1 MKNKLENYKKEVL
14 ENGVEKLK
22 ASKKRIKRF
31 AIITLT
37 GAIGVSVLA
46 GGSAYA
52 YIKSNTNYSQAQ
64 LEKEALKRLPGEIVG
79 VKKDVDDD
87 TMSISYEFKIK
98 DKNNMLNEIE
108 LDSKTGAIIDIEKH
122 GDDEVDDNENE
133 NKVNVE
139 SKYSE
144 EELKKV
150 VLNKVQGE
158 IIGVDKEIEDDMSLV
173 YEFKIKDK
181 NNVIKE
187 VEVSSMTGKIVDIE
201 NYNSDY
207 TNDDL
212 N

>member
-64 LEKEALKRLPGEIVG
+64 LEKEALKKMPGEIVG
-79 VKKDVDDD
+79 VKKDIDDD

-122 GDDEVDDNENE
+122 GDDEVDENENE
-133 NKVNVE
+133 NKLNVE

-150 VLNKVQGE
+150 ALNKVQGE

>member
-64 LEKEALKRLPGEIVG
+64 LEKEALKKMPGEIVG